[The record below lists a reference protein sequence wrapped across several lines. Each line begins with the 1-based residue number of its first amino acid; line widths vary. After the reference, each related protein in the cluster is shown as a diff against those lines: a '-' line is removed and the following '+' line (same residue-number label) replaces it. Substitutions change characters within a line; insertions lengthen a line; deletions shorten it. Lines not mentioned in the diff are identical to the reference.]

1 MKKLFTLFCMA
12 CSICASAQTAKYVN
26 NMSPTVVG
34 QLTANKAIVVT
45 EQDRKLWVTD
55 GTVAGTQMI
64 ATPVLFHF
72 TAFEVMN
79 GVLYFSGGTNTHGI
93 ELWRTD
99 GTAAGTYMVKDI
111 NPGAVNSGPG
121 DRMIVLNNHIYF
133 SAFSDT
139 HGRELWKSDGTTAG
153 TVLVKDVFPGIAS
166 AHTIGL
172 FKINKTNNRIYF
184 VANTNV
190 GEELWV
196 SDGTEAGT
204 QLVRDINVG
213 AGSATPMLGMA
224 KDNKMYFSAD
234 NGINGRELWVTDGT
248 QAGTIMLGDIYPGGT
263 GSTPQSMTVFNNK
276 IFFVANAPQTGE
288 ELFQTDGTV
297 AGTSLVKDLEPGI
310 LGSDINLTSAVIVN
324 NKLYFRAHT
333 NLTGYELFVTDG
345 TANGTELFFEIDYW
359 TDGFPVIFKPHNA
372 PLDGSPTPLFQNQ
385 YFFFTGFTL
394 DHGTEL
400 YISDGTRTGTR
411 MVKDVNAGFSDGVPY
426 ALYKYSNTH
435 LYFTAENATTGL
447 EIWETDGTA
456 QNTRMVFDANPNNTN
471 EGGLYLITPDA
482 IVNNNLLF
490 AGPSG
495 DEAANRLQY
504 DGFIY
509 QRNNGTLPIFVQ
521 SFTARLQAQTPVLQW
536 QLNITSNNNRY
547 QLQRSADG
555 VNYTTIESY
564 QPTQG
569 AVTKTY
575 ADVAASALQQKQL
588 YYRLAIENNNGS
600 KQYSNIATV
609 TMPNEV
615 YGVRVLQQA
624 GKPQVKYH
632 LSKNNTSL
640 QVVTA
645 TGAVVYN
652 TVLPATQGVL
662 TLPQLQAGLYV
673 IKVSD
678 SNQTYTDKLLM
689 P

>member
-1 MKKLFTLFCMA
+1 
-12 CSICASAQTAKYVN
+12 
-26 NMSPTVVG
+26 
-34 QLTANKAIVVT
+34 
-45 EQDRKLWVTD
+45 
-55 GTVAGTQMI
+55 
-64 ATPVLFHF
+64 
-72 TAFEVMN
+72 
-79 GVLYFSGGTNTHGI
+79 
-93 ELWRTD
+93 
-99 GTAAGTYMVKDI
+99 
-111 NPGAVNSGPG
+111 
-121 DRMIVLNNHIYF
+121 
-133 SAFSDT
+133 
-139 HGRELWKSDGTTAG
+139 
-153 TVLVKDVFPGIAS
+153 
-166 AHTIGL
+166 
-172 FKINKTNNRIYF
+172 
-184 VANTNV
+184 
-190 GEELWV
+190 
-196 SDGTEAGT
+196 
-204 QLVRDINVG
+204 
-213 AGSATPMLGMA
+213 
-224 KDNKMYFSAD
+224 
-234 NGINGRELWVTDGT
+234 
-248 QAGTIMLGDIYPGGT
+248 
-263 GSTPQSMTVFNNK
+263 
-276 IFFVANAPQTGE
+276 APQTGE